1 MNLLIANDIHVC
13 GASQF
18 SSHNCVCKD
27 TQCAFWGKGNV
38 ISGGEPSAL
47 LHKEASSF
55 LSREEKMALIKEVGI
70 VDIGPGEVCSLRLLF
85 L

>member
-1 MNLLIANDIHVC
+1 M
-13 GASQF
+13 
-18 SSHNCVCKD
+18 CKD

-55 LSREEKMALIKEVGI
+55 LSREEKMALIKEAGI

-85 L
+85 LYAGPLKIHDVYMNELTCNF